1 MKATLEQCA
10 VTQKAN
16 VYMTA
21 EDLQKLVEG
30 FARFGVSKAQI
41 EERTQCRIDAIQP
54 TQVISLRNIW
64 KSIREGM
71 SSP

>member
-1 MKATLEQCA
+1 
-10 VTQKAN
+10 
-16 VYMTA
+16 MTA

-64 KSIREGM
+64 KSIRKGM